1 MEVILYILAKT
12 VSIYLSLVTIT
23 MLGRM
28 LIQLFTGSDG
38 GVLFAICYYVSEP
51 FIVPFRILFAKLNIG
66 QSSPLDMSF
75 LASSV
80 GVMVLRLALPAI

>member
-12 VSIYLSLVTIT
+12 VSIYLSLVSFT

-51 FIVPFRILFAKLNIG
+51 FIVPFRFLLAKLNVG
-66 QSSPLDMSF
+66 QSSPFDMGF
-75 LASSV
+75 LAASV
-80 GVMVLRLALPAI
+80 GLIVLTMALPVI